1 MKLPSLIGKQSNSL
15 REAFGIHLTKLS
27 KKNKKIIVLDAD
39 IAGGTGAHH
48 FRAKYKNRFVQCGIA
63 EQNMVSMSAALASV
77 GFIPFVTTFAVF
89 LLRAIEQVRLSI
101 AYGKVNVK
109 LIASHPGL
117 DVGPDGAS
125 AQCLEDLACFRAI
138 PNMVVLSPCDEIEME
153 KMLKAII
160 KYNGPIYLRTGRSP
174 APIIL
179 NKKIK
184 FQIGKAQILRFNK
197 NSKITIISCGI
208 MTSRAIKA
216 FEILKKQRIKIN
228 VINMSSI
235 KPIDEKTIIKFSK
248 KSKLIITAE
257 DHNIIGGLGSAV
269 AEVITKYKLKTK
281 QSFVGVKDIFG
292 ESGEPPELAKKYQ
305 IDEDS
310 IVKIIKKFLSIK

>member
-1 MKLPSLIGKQSNSL
+1 
-15 REAFGIHLTKLS
+15 
-27 KKNKKIIVLDAD
+27 
-39 IAGGTGAHH
+39 
-48 FRAKYKNRFVQCGIA
+48 
-63 EQNMVSMSAALASV
+63 MSAALASV

-235 KPIDEKTIIKFSK
+235 KPIDEKTIIKSVSK
-248 KSKLIITAE
+248 TKRAIIT
-257 DHNIIGGLGSAV
+257 DTSNNFCGISSTISNIIYDKVNNL
-269 AEVITKYKLKTK
+269 KNKLKII
-281 QSFVGVKDIFG
+281 SLPFCP
-292 ESGEPPELAKKYQ
+292 EPTSLKLVEKFYN
-305 IDEDS
+305 DRET
-310 IVKIIKKFLSIK
+310 IVNYTLKMFNIKKKFKLKKKIKSDVPGDWFKGPF